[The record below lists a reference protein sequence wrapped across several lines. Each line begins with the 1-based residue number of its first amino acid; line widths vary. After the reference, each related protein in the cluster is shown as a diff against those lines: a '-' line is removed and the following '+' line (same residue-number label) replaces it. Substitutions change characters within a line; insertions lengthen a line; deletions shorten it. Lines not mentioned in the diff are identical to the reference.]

1 MASIQKLATGWRVQ
15 IAKLGIRDSRMFVTK
30 NEAQAWARIREQEI
44 SDGAG
49 RTISRKTLHDA
60 IDQYILVTA
69 PQRNG
74 YRWEKV
80 RLERFKRELP
90 NVQLRDLTT
99 AIISAWRDGMRKIKK
114 DSSVR
119 RDMELLRSVIEVART
134 EWKWISSNPVSEV
147 KKPRKPPNRTR
158 TIAPEEVKT
167 ILDKL
172 GYSEQ
177 GEIATKRQEAAL
189 CLLIALETGMRAS
202 EILRAKIDGKIAH
215 LDKTKNGDARDVPLS
230 KRARELYDRVP
241 SGFTVSSATLDAS
254 FRWARDNSGMH
265 GFTFHDS
272 RATACTRLAKVVD
285 VLTLARILGHRDI
298 RSLQIYYRE
307 TAESIADRL

>member
-1 MASIQKLATGWRVQ
+1 
-15 IAKLGIRDSRMFVTK
+15 MFVTK
-30 NEAQAWARIREQEI
+30 TEAQAWARIREHEI
-44 SDGAG
+44 EEGAG
-49 RTISRKTLHDA
+49 RTVSRKTLHDA
-60 IDQYILVTA
+60 LDQYIRVCA

-80 RLERFKRELP
+80 RLERFKRELSDCP
-90 NVQLRDLTT
+90 LRDFST
-99 AIISAWRDGMRKIKK
+99 AMVAEWRDGMRAAKK
-114 DSSVR
+114 DSSIR
-119 RDMELLRSVIEVART
+119 RDMELLRSVLEVART
-134 EWKWISSNPVSEV
+134 EWKWISNNPVSEA
-147 KKPRKPPNRTR
+147 KKPRKPPSRTR

-167 ILDKL
+167 VLDKL
-172 GYSEQ
+172 GYSE
-177 GEIATKRQEAAL
+177 GAEIATKRQEAGL

-202 EILRAKIDGKIAH
+202 EILRAKVKGKIAR

-230 KRARELYDRVP
+230 QRARELYAKVP
-241 SGFTVSSATLDAS
+241 NGFTLTAATLDAS
-254 FRWARDNSGMH
+254 FRWARDNSGLH

-307 TAESIADRL
+307 TAESIADRI

>member
-1 MASIQKLATGWRVQ
+1 
-15 IAKLGIRDSRMFVTK
+15 
-30 NEAQAWARIREQEI
+30 
-44 SDGAG
+44 
-49 RTISRKTLHDA
+49 
-60 IDQYILVTA
+60 
-69 PQRNG
+69 
-74 YRWEKV
+74 
-80 RLERFKRELP
+80 
-90 NVQLRDLTT
+90 
-99 AIISAWRDGMRKIKK
+99 MRKVKK

-134 EWKWISSNPVSEV
+134 EWKWISANPVSEV

-158 TIAPEEVKT
+158 TISPEEVKT
-167 ILDKL
+167 ILGKL
-172 GYSEQ
+172 GYSEE

-202 EILRAKIDGKIAH
+202 EILRAKIEGKIAH

-230 KRARELYDRVP
+230 KRARELYERVP
-241 SGFTVSSATLDAS
+241 NGFTVSSATLDAS

-272 RATACTRLAKVVD
+272 RATACTRSAKVVD